1 MKSGDIVNHIFFN
14 KDILIELLS
23 KMRSHEM
30 KTKHDAI
37 EFFMEVCQLS
47 KNLQLGARFSIFE
60 TMNSNNLI
68 EILAETFNIYQP
80 DALTLKSEAFG
91 DKDELV
97 EQIMK
102 KTQEGF
108 KFQESTDK
116 VKANI
121 EDFLRIHD
129 KFDIKKIDLL
139 KINSIEILMNLT

>member
-80 DALTLKSEAFG
+80 DALTLKAEAFG